1 MNRRTAEEARAYL
14 ATLSVFPPEAALV
27 LTETLGGVWK
37 VETEGRTLG
46 FVSAWSPVAC
56 RKSELRSH
64 TASEIEAGFYWKAA
78 REIA

>member
-14 ATLSVFPPEAALV
+14 ATLSVFPPDTALV

-37 VETEGRTLG
+37 VEGEGRTLG
-46 FVSAWSPVAC
+46 FVSSWSPAAC
-56 RKSELRSH
+56 RKSELRKH
-64 TASEIEAGFYWKAA
+64 TASEIEAGFYWKAG